1 VALYTALPIFIFLVP
16 ALTHGQ
22 LLDILGKRVEQK
34 AKQRIERKAD
44 RAIDKGLDEAEK
56 ILADKG
62 KPNKQDPEHNPTVP
76 QHRTEPQKDETRSG
90 AADNEPF
97 RIDGDF
103 DFVSGAVQLFYDD
116 FSLDALGDFP
126 AKWNTNGSG
135 EVVAITNLPGRW
147 LRVTDNTISFP
158 EIEKAL
164 PDNFTVEF
172 DLYYPNGTTRPP
184 ITFGF
189 SEVTNPA
196 SEPIRYKKLFYYRIS
211 HSMDDIGYSTTIYS
225 GHETDKRWDTKVHA
239 GKPIRV
245 SIAVNA
251 KRIRLYMN
259 QSKIFD
265 LPRMFEPSTLRNNF
279 HFRAAQIS
287 PAPKDGF
294 YIANLRIAETG
305 MDTRSQLINQG
316 KFSTTGI
323 YFNTNAATI
332 KPESAGILQ
341 EIASVLIENPSL
353 RVLIVGHTDSDGEET
368 YNMELSK
375 ARAANV
381 KNVLSDHYGVAPSQ
395 MLTDG
400 KGELQPVADNSTPA
414 GKAENRRVEFIKQ

>member
-1 VALYTALPIFIFLVP
+1 MVPYTVLPIVLFL
-16 ALTHGQ
+16 ASTQTHGQ
-22 LLDILGKRVEQK
+22 LLDKLGKKVEQK
-34 AKQRIERKAD
+34 IEQRIERKTD
-44 RAIDKGLDEAEK
+44 RAIDKGLDEAEEM
-56 ILADKG
+56 LSDKS
-62 KPNKQDPEHNPTVP
+62 KRNKQDPEHKPIVP
-76 QHRTEPQKDETRSG
+76 QHRAEAQKDETQSDG
-90 AADNEPF
+90 ADNEPF
-97 RIDGDF
+97 RIAADF
-103 DFVSGAVQLFYDD
+103 DFVSGTIQLFYDD

-126 AKWNTNGSG
+126 AQWNTNGSG
-135 EVVAITNLPGRW
+135 EVVAITNLTGRW

-172 DLYYPNGTTRPP
+172 DLYYPNGITRPP

-189 SEVTNPA
+189 SEVSNPA

-211 HSMDDIGYSTTIYS
+211 HSMDDIGYSTNIYS
-225 GHETDKRWDTKVHA
+225 GHETDKHWDVNVHT

-265 LPRMFEPSTLRNNF
+265 LPRAFEPSTLRNNF

-294 YIANLRIAETG
+294 YISNLRIAETG
-305 MDTRSQLINQG
+305 MDARSQLIDKG

-323 YFNTNAATI
+323 YFNINAATI